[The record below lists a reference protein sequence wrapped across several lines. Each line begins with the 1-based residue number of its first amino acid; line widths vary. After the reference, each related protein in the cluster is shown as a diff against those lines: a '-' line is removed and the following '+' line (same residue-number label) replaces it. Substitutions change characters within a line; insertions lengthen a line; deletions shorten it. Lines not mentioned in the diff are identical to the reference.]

1 MVENFQKQE
10 GFTLIEVLLSI
21 VLLSIILTSFLGFF
35 TQSAI
40 FTIKNQEKLSAAQT
54 AQKVVSLVEINTTKT
69 QLRSKN
75 IINESGKVV
84 SPGTVYN
91 DKSKFEELFKF
102 KVDTHFKVEIQ
113 FSDGP
118 TDSRLVQCKVS
129 IFESSAPATNK
140 SETFTYIR

>member
-1 MVENFQKQE
+1 MAENFHKQE

-40 FTIKNQEKLSAAQT
+40 FTNKNQEKLSAGQT
-54 AQKVVSLVEINTTKT
+54 AQKVVSLVEINITKA

-75 IINESGKVV
+75 IISDNGKVV

-102 KVDTHFKVEIQ
+102 KIDTPFKVELK

-118 TDSRLVQCKVS
+118 TDSRLIQCKVS
-129 IFESSAPATNK
+129 IFENSASGTSK